1 MFSIFDGKNA
11 EVREGSKDSFN
22 HLLFNGSIMAPL
34 KLFFLKNMH
43 MSQFFGMHVYEG
55 YICSPRQKC
64 TLFEFVGR
72 TVTCVLSHQFCS
84 SLLDH
89 LQHLHS
95 HTCCNISPPFLA
107 LLYSQNP

>member
-55 YICSPRQKC
+55 YICFPRQKC

-72 TVTCVLSHQFCS
+72 TVTCVLSRQFCS

-95 HTCCNISPPFLA
+95 HKCCTISPPFLA